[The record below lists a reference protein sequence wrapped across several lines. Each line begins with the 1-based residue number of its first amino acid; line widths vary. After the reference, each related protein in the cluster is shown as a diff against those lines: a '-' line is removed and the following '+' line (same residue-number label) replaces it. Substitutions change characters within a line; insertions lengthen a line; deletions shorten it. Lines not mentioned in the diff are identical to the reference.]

1 MNDEPHPART
11 PVWEET
17 AVVTVALRGCVMV
30 LLSVVVY
37 LGGFIALIAWG
48 NSILIL
54 FLWLFIA
61 GPIALVLMGLIVFVV
76 MVPFALLVVLI
87 SRPFRRWSE

>member
-17 AVVTVALRGCVMV
+17 AVVTVALRGCVMA

-61 GPIALVLMGLIVFVV
+61 GPIALALVNLAVIFV
-76 MVPFALLVVLI
+76 MMPFALLIVLM
-87 SRPFRRWSE
+87 SRPFRR